1 LQRDDGGEP
10 QAAAGGEELLA
21 DIRAEEA
28 EARPAL
34 ASAAPRAATPSE
46 RRACRPCGSGSATVR
61 TARPP
66 STRRASPARAPPLR
80 VPPPPPPPWHPR
92 SWHAPQPVVFRA
104 REVCDA
110 GRGGQEAEL
119 DLAKTEL
126 ARLQFLEQQQY
137 GDEQVIMSEHH
148 HTTFIRSAKVCAKV
162 RS

>member
-1 LQRDDGGEP
+1 MN
-10 QAAAGGEELLA
+10 
-21 DIRAEEA
+21 
-28 EARPAL
+28 
-34 ASAAPRAATPSE
+34 SSTPRV
-46 RRACRPCGSGSATVR
+46 RRNN
-61 TARPP
+61 
-66 STRRASPARAPPLR
+66 
-80 VPPPPPPPWHPR
+80 PR
-92 SWHAPQPVVFRA
+92 INMPVVFRA